1 MTIATTARTELR
13 ELTADD
19 APFILDLLNQPSFL
33 RFIGDR
39 EVRTLE
45 DSAHR
50 IETRFRAS
58 YRENGFG
65 SYAVVLRDTGVPIGI
80 CGFVRRESLP
90 MADLGFAFLPQYEG
104 RGYAHEAAV
113 ATLGYGRSQLGLP
126 QVMAIAQLDNWRSHR
141 LLARLGFQQMD
152 TRTMPGDAVPVAV
165 FALDLSQPPGSP
177 RSSDD
182 ATGHE
187 DT

>member
-1 MTIATTARTELR
+1 MTIATTDRTELR

-39 EVRTLE
+39 EVRNLE
-45 DSAHR
+45 DAVDR
-50 IETRFRAS
+50 IETRFRKS
-58 YRENGFG
+58 YRENGYG
-65 SYAVVLRDTGVPIGI
+65 SWAVVLHDTGVAIGI

-104 RGYAHEAAV
+104 LGYAHEAAV
-113 ATLGYGRSQLGLP
+113 ATLAYGHRILGMS
-126 QVMAIAQLDNWRSHR
+126 QVMAIAQLDNVRSHR
-141 LLARLGFQQMD
+141 LLARLGFQQTD

-165 FALDLSQPPGSP
+165 FTLDLSHASASMQSYGVALHGT
-177 RSSDD
+177 RQ
-182 ATGHE
+182 
-187 DT
+187 